1 MLVKSFGPRLLFVGR
16 FLITVSISVLVIG
29 LFRFSISYWLS
40 FGKQYFSKYLSIYS
54 SYQFYWHIVAHI
66 SLLEFCISVLSVVIS
81 PFSFLTLPILL
92 FSLFFIMCL
101 ANSFS
106 ILFIFSKIQVLV
118 LLNHRLVSNWERSMS
133 RMYIVTLL
141 I

>member
-1 MLVKSFGPRLLFVGR
+1 MP
-16 FLITVSISVLVIG
+16 VLD

-54 SYQFYWHIVAHI
+54 SYPFYWHIVAHI

-106 ILFIFSKIQVLV
+106 ILFIFSKNQVLV

>member
-1 MLVKSFGPRLLFVGR
+1 MP
-16 FLITVSISVLVIG
+16 VLD

-54 SYQFYWHIVAHI
+54 SYPFYWHIVAHI

-106 ILFIFSKIQVLV
+106 ILFNFSKNQHLV
-118 LLNHRLVSNWERSMS
+118 FSDLCYHLLCFF
-133 RMYIVTLL
+133 YIYFCSVFFFFLFTSLY
-141 I
+141 